1 MGKLS
6 VAQREL
12 VRLGKIHGYMRMYWG
27 KQLLLWTRNPQEALR
42 VGLYLNNRYALDGR
56 DPSSYVGVAWCLG
69 LHDRPFKERPIF
81 GKVRSMT
88 PQGLRRKFDLAA
100 YLEKTSHLPSR
111 A

>member
-1 MGKLS
+1 
-6 VAQREL
+6 
-12 VRLGKIHGYMRMYWG
+12 
-27 KQLLLWTRNPQEALR
+27 
-42 VGLYLNNRYALDGR
+42 
-56 DPSSYVGVAWCLG
+56 VGVAWCLG

-88 PQGLRRKFDLAA
+88 PQGLRRKFDLTA